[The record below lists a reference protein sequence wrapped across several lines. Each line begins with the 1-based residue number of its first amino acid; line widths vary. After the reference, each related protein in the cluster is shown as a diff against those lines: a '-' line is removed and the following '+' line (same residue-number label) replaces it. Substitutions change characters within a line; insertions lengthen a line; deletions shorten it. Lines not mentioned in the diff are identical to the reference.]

1 MNDDPEKPL
10 TLGLARDRF
19 LDSLSN
25 TPDDEPI
32 DPEDAAEDL
41 EYQREEAAAA
51 QKRTD
56 ENRALDLTDDQREDL
71 WASFR
76 DHQWIINV
84 CNTILAVVLIYLFHA
99 ALVAISQQLAGPVSS
114 STIQLFPDPII
125 WWTWPFF
132 AGICF
137 AWEVTIL
144 LWAAFGSARMARLY
158 RIWAQGLTFNYK
170 GSEFNA
176 MGFNRWFILLIVL
189 PGGVAIAL
197 ALNMHAIVGPTSIT
211 DCGYAAKTCAVYP
224 YAGVSRITRVAAH
237 ENTNSRTPR
246 SLVLDF
252 KDGRRWITSGWG
264 NENEDVDPVLE
275 HFLISRVG
283 LPANDADR
291 VENIPPLAPTLKT
304 GM

>member
-10 TLGLARDRF
+10 TLGLAHDRF
-19 LDSLSN
+19 LAAINN

-41 EYQREEAAAA
+41 AYQQEEAAEA
-51 QKRTD
+51 QKHAD
-56 ENRALDLTDDQREDL
+56 ENRAVGLTDDEREDL

-84 CNTILAVVLIYLFHA
+84 CNTILAAVLIYLFHA
-99 ALVAISQQLAGPVSS
+99 ALVALSQRLAGPVSQ
-114 STIQLFPDPII
+114 STTQLFPDPII

-144 LWAAFGSARMARLY
+144 LWAAFGNARMARLY

-211 DCGYAAKTCAVYP
+211 DCGYASKACKVLP
-224 YAGVSRITRVAAH
+224 YADIKTITYIAPNNAGKH
-237 ENTNSRTPR
+237 PIPAK
-246 SLVLDF
+246 LVIEF
-252 KDGRRWITSGWG
+252 KDGKTWSSTEWG
-264 NENEDVDPVLE
+264 NENDDVDPAVVNFVSAHAPVPVIGIDAL
-275 HFLISRVG
+275 
-283 LPANDADR
+283 NDAAS
-291 VENIPPLAPTLKT
+291 PPASK
-304 GM
+304 